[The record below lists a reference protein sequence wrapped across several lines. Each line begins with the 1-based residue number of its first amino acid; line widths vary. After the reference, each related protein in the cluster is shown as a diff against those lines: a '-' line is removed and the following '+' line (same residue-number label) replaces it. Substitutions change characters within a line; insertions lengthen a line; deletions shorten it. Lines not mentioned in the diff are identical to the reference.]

1 MTTTPTAE
9 LSGEGVSIWLD
20 DLSRGLI
27 DSGELQRLID
37 ERNVVGVTTNPTI
50 FAAALSKAHAYED
63 QLRQLAGAGLSTV
76 DAIFELT
83 TEDVRRAADLM
94 LPVHEASAGFDGR
107 VSLEV
112 EPRLADDAAGTT
124 AEAERLWTAIDRPN
138 AMIKIPA
145 TNEGLE
151 AITESIAA
159 GISINV
165 TLIFSL
171 DRYRKVIDAYLSGL
185 ERAQVSGVG
194 LSGIHSVA
202 SFFVSRLDA
211 DIDQRLDAL
220 GGDLASGL
228 KGKAG
233 IANARL
239 AYEIYQEVFSCE
251 RAQRLLEAGAN
262 RQRPLWASTGVKD
275 PALSETTYVVELVA
289 GGVVNTMPHK
299 TLDAVHDHGEF
310 RGDTVTGSY
319 AEATATLQALQSLGV
334 SYQQVTEKLERE
346 GVQKFSDSW
355 DELVNTVA
363 NALEQAS
370 TAGADI

>member
-1 MTTTPTAE
+1 MTTAPTAE

-20 DLSRGLI
+20 DLSRVLI

-37 ERNVVGVTTNPTI
+37 ERNVVGITTNPTI

-76 DAIFELT
+76 DAVFELT

-94 LPVHEASAGFDGR
+94 LPVYEASAGFDGR

-112 EPRLADDAAGTT
+112 EPRLAYDAAGTT

-171 DRYRKVIDAYLSGL
+171 DRYRKVLDAYLSGL

-202 SFFVSRLDA
+202 SFFVSRVDA

-220 GGDLASGL
+220 GGDLAGGL

-239 AYEIYQEVFSCE
+239 AYAIYQEVFSSE

-319 AEATATLQALQSLGV
+319 EEAKATIDALQSLGV

-355 DELVNTVA
+355 DELINTVA

-370 TAGADI
+370 TAGADR